1 MNSIL
6 DECNT
11 NIEFWQRR
19 SDGVRC
25 FLLVTAAEW
34 LEESRSFLGS
44 ESVRIRKNELYLELI
59 HTSQRRWVNV
69 LSETLSD
76 ITSNCLTEIRGLV
89 SV

>member
-34 LEESRSFLGS
+34 LEDSSMKRV
-44 ESVRIRKNELYLELI
+44 VRF
-59 HTSQRRWVNV
+59 WGVN
-69 LSETLSD
+69 LSEFAKMNFTLSSF
-76 ITSNCLTEIRGLV
+76 TRVRGDGLM
-89 SV
+89 SCQRL